1 MKTREN
7 FVSVDPWILYTSIY
21 IFLFKQLAIQRFAN
35 GNEMRDGRVLNIYEQ
50 FTRVSHLAYRGR
62 FLAWQILF
70 IRA

>member
-1 MKTREN
+1 MKTRGN
-7 FVSVDPWILYTSIY
+7 SVSLDPWILYSIFFIQTSWRY
-21 IFLFKQLAIQRFAN
+21 NVFAN

-50 FTRVSHLAYRGR
+50 FTRVSHLAYCGR